1 MESAASE
8 KPGAAKVVVA
18 VEQLLDTTIY
28 KGPSAEEKEKESSG
42 AVGESARVVDN
53 YLQLFPGPAG
63 IRKKVSLLLLFF
75 FFKLQIIIY
84 ILSSS
89 SSPTNPT
96 TTEFGDYRDQNSS
109 SEAI

>member
-1 MESAASE
+1 LETSASE
-8 KPGAAKVVVA
+8 EPGAAKVVVA

-63 IRKKVSLLLLFF
+63 IRKKVSLLLFFCLFQLECYVILKFLFF
-75 FFKLQIIIY
+75 CFGYAVL
-84 ILSSS
+84 LV
-89 SSPTNPT
+89 TNWYSC
-96 TTEFGDYRDQNSS
+96 F
-109 SEAI
+109 

>member
-8 KPGAAKVVVA
+8 KPGAAKVVA

-75 FFKLQIIIY
+75 F
-84 ILSSS
+84 
-89 SSPTNPT
+89 
-96 TTEFGDYRDQNSS
+96 
-109 SEAI
+109 

>member
-53 YLQLFPGPAG
+53 YLQLFPGPSG
-63 IRKKVSLLLLFF
+63 IRKKVSLIFFF
-75 FFKLQIIIY
+75 FFKLKIIIY
-84 ILSSS
+84 ILSS